1 MKIRMDFVTN
11 SSSSSFILARNERLN
26 EKQKEIPD
34 VTKET
39 RGDVISLFFDE
50 YVEKTFLGKRILT
63 PESTEEEIQ
72 KILDENVF
80 GEEERDAVRK
90 ALHDGKMIYSDC
102 VCFEDCLYNYES
114 VYEDIWE
121 IMQENSDGDF
131 EEIDGDLSY

>member
-26 EKQKEIPD
+26 EKQKDKI
-34 VTKET
+34 
-39 RGDVISLFFDE
+39 IE

-63 PESTEEEIQ
+63 PEST
-72 KILDENVF
+72 
-80 GEEERDAVRK
+80 EEERDAVRK

>member
-1 MKIRMDFVTN
+1 MKIMMDFVTN
-11 SSSSSFILARNERLN
+11 SSIIIFILARNERLN
-26 EKQKEIPD
+26 EKQKDKI
-34 VTKET
+34 
-39 RGDVISLFFDE
+39 IE